1 MIFEGLHFCFEFSY
15 LRWVNMCGT
24 VSSCGVFITNK
35 RFICFSSSR
44 AKLVTLSE
52 ETRLKWRYL
61 NEPWT
66 TQGSIFLLLYHGLL
80 SVLWFDWF
88 FSLGCPAAV
97 NQSELVTISTC
108 KLLLSVI
115 RTLCVLH
122 FVLHFVFDSIDSFL
136 FRNRILIV
144 VVIWTKILPSPD
156 CMWTR

>member
-1 MIFEGLHFCFEFSY
+1 MSPELHKDQFFY
-15 LRWVNMCGT
+15 
-24 VSSCGVFITNK
+24 
-35 RFICFSSSR
+35 
-44 AKLVTLSE
+44 
-52 ETRLKWRYL
+52 
-61 NEPWT
+61 
-66 TQGSIFLLLYHGLL
+66 YHFMAFHQFYDLIG
-80 SVLWFDWF
+80 F

-108 KLLLSVI
+108 NLLLSVI

-156 CMWTR
+156 CM